1 MAKTIMDVSRHQGTI
16 DWAKVKASG
25 KIDGVMLRA
34 MGNSAEGK
42 PSKPYTD
49 PQFARNYAECKRLGI
64 PCGVYGYFKATNKAQ
79 ADKELAMLR
88 KLLAGK
94 TLQLPVAVDIED
106 KVQQTLSKSALTD
119 LTAYCLSTVQSWGV
133 YAMLYTGLWFG
144 QTYLYMGGAAL
155 KAYDV
160 WLARYPKDQS
170 KTKPEDKPKTAFTF
184 GMWQYTSTAHI
195 PGVVDATP
203 GKVTNVDLSHAYKDY
218 ATIIQRARLGA
229 VRR

>member
-1 MAKTIMDVSRHQGTI
+1 MEKTIMDVSRHQGTI